1 MVTKFPKSNKQ
12 VFLNVPYD
20 DKFRRLFLA
29 YIVGLTHLG
38 LTPRATF
45 EIQRGRNRSDKILA
59 LIRSCKYS
67 IHDLSR
73 VELDRAHPRTPRFN
87 MPFELGLSFVV
98 AKLDPKFN
106 EDTNPHVWFVFE
118 SVHRRVSKSLS
129 DLSGTDPNIH
139 DGRVDGVM
147 RELANSFT
155 RVFGNQPTAEEM
167 MQTYRKVSRL
177 VDVIQKK
184 AKAKSIYEP
193 AVFSQ
198 LLFVTTEAIGLPARR

>member
-1 MVTKFPKSNKQ
+1 
-12 VFLNVPYD
+12 
-20 DKFRRLFLA
+20 
-29 YIVGLTHLG
+29 
-38 LTPRATF
+38 
-45 EIQRGRNRSDKILA
+45 
-59 LIRSCKYS
+59 
-67 IHDLSR
+67 
-73 VELDRAHPRTPRFN
+73 
-87 MPFELGLSFVV
+87 
-98 AKLDPKFN
+98 
-106 EDTNPHVWFVFE
+106 
-118 SVHRRVSKSLS
+118 
-129 DLSGTDPNIH
+129 LSGTDPNIH